1 MDVTKKAIDAVPT
14 PDSGQAFYWFDSPKG
29 FGLRVTPTAR
39 TFIYEGRVK
48 GSNAKRRV
56 SIGRVDEFPDLKKAR
71 TEAIKI
77 AAKLNEGTDPSAEKT
92 RKKAEAI
99 TLRAAMVQ
107 YIDAPK
113 KKGAGYGSGIRAKKA
128 RTKRDIET
136 VMTRHFPAW
145 LDRPAAAITGDMVAK
160 RQKEI
165 AATAPT
171 QANLAMRYL
180 RATLN
185 HVNPKSAPIFDMNP
199 VERLK
204 EENLWADTKR
214 KTGRIDR
221 DSLPVWIGAVQS
233 GLIGLKYEDE
243 HRDALLFLLLTGAR
257 LAEAFG
263 SVRDGYPALRWS
275 DVDLKRR
282 TITFRD
288 TKNRTDHEL
297 PMGERLTAM
306 LAARKDVAGPVFVF
320 SRADGQMVPDDLRS
334 AFARIEKA
342 SGIRATA
349 HDLRRTFAGVAN
361 SLDISAYKLKRLLNH
376 ISGNKNDVTA
386 GYVGDISTDDLREPM
401 QRIEDFMLREPA
413 EDSEGQAA

>member
-1 MDVTKKAIDAVPT
+1 MDLTKKAIDALPT
-14 PDSGQAFYWFDSPKG
+14 PSSGQAFHWFDSPKG
-29 FGLRVTPTAR
+29 FGLRVTPTTKA
-39 TFIYEGRVK
+39 FIFEGRVRS
-48 GSNAKRRV
+48 SNKKRRV
-56 SIGRVDEFPDLKKAR
+56 TLGAFDEFPDPKKAR
-71 TEAIKI
+71 AAAIKV
-77 AAKLNEGTDPSAEKT
+77 AAMLNEGTDPSAEKE
-92 RKKAEAI
+92 RKKAEAM
-99 TLRAAMVQ
+99 TLKEAMTQ

-113 KKGAGYGSGIRAKKA
+113 KKGAGYGSGIKMKKA

-136 VMTRHFPAW
+136 VMKRHFAAWMDKPAKS
-145 LDRPAAAITGDMVAK
+145 ITGEMVAK

-165 AATAPT
+165 AETAPT

-185 HVNPKSAPIFDMNP
+185 HVNPKSAPIFEANP
-199 VERLK
+199 VEALK
-204 EENLWADTKR
+204 ERNLWADTKR

-221 DSLPVWIGAVQS
+221 DSLPDWVAAVQTH
-233 GLIGLKYEDE
+233 LIGLKYEAE

-263 SVRDGYPALRWS
+263 SVRDGYPALRWR

-297 PMGERLTAM
+297 PMGDRLTAI
-306 LAARKDVAGPVFVF
+306 LTARKEFAGPDFVF
-320 SRADGQMVPDDLRS
+320 SLSNGQMAPDDLRG

-342 SGIRATA
+342 TGIRATA
-349 HDLRRTFAGVAN
+349 HDLRRTFAGVVN

-413 EDSEGQAA
+413 EASTSEAA

>member
-1 MDVTKKAIDAVPT
+1 MDLTKKAIDALPVPS
-14 PDSGQAFYWFDSPKG
+14 SGQVFYWFDSPKG
-29 FGLRVTPTAR
+29 FGLRVTPTTKA
-39 TFIYEGRVK
+39 FIFEGRVRVTNK
-48 GSNAKRRV
+48 KRRV
-56 SIGRVDEFPDLKKAR
+56 TLGAVDRFPDLKKAR
-71 TEAIKI
+71 AAAIS
-77 AAKLNEGTDPSAEKT
+77 AAGKMNDGIDPSAEKV
-92 RKKAEAI
+92 RDKAKAI
-99 TLRAAMVQ
+99 TLREAMAQ
-107 YIDAPK
+107 YIEAPK
-113 KKGAGYGSGIRAKKA
+113 KKGAGYGSGIKMKKA

-136 VMTRHFPAW
+136 VMTRHFATW
-145 LDRPAAAITGDMVAK
+145 LDRPAGAITGDMVAK

-180 RATLN
+180 RAALN
-185 HVNPKSAPIFDMNP
+185 HVNPKGAPIFETNP
-199 VERLK
+199 VEKLK
-204 EENLWADTKR
+204 DENLWADTKR

-221 DSLPVWIGAVQS
+221 DSLPDWVAAVQG
-233 GLIGLKYEDE
+233 GLIGLKYEAE
-243 HRDALLFLLLTGAR
+243 HRDAILFLLLTGAR
-257 LAEAFG
+257 LAEVFG
-263 SVRDGYPALRWS
+263 SVRDGYPALRWR

-297 PMGERLTAM
+297 PMGERLAAM
-306 LAARKDVAGPVFVF
+306 LKARKDVAGPDFVF
-320 SRADGQMVPDDLRS
+320 SLADGTTISDDLRG

-342 SGIRATA
+342 TGVRATA

-401 QRIEDFMLREPA
+401 QRIEDFMMREPETA
-413 EDSEGQAA
+413 NERAA